1 MLQPNTIII
10 KVLLSTMI
18 KDNSPKEVLITN
30 YYDKIIKELK
40 SIKFVSPDNLLE
52 YDTVYKNFIIATM
65 KNYLYEQSE
74 ENKDSIIDLISFL
87 EAFKVIRE

>member
-1 MLQPNTIII
+1 
-10 KVLLSTMI
+10 MI